1 MYIVRVF
8 LLSNYSHYMKPSCCQ
23 NDRARK
29 QTPTESAL
37 WIEEEC
43 SLCELSEIVG
53 KRLIQYLISNYLG
66 EF

>member
-1 MYIVRVF
+1 
-8 LLSNYSHYMKPSCCQ
+8 MKPSCCQ

-37 WIEEEC
+37 WNEEEC

-53 KRLIQYLISNYLG
+53 KRLIQYLISIYLG